1 MGFVRNRVY
10 KIVFEAADMDGLE
23 VRAKSVPLGQVLKL
37 TKLAGRD
44 LRALD
49 QETQVETIDEMLQM
63 FAAALVSW
71 NVEDEHPDGTRTPVP
86 ANFEGLKSQ
95 DFDFVME
102 IVLAWMDALMGVS
115 GPLGKRSPSGDRS
128 LEESLPMETLSP
140 SLPN

>member
-10 KIVFEAADMDGLE
+10 KLVFEAEEMEGLE

-37 TKLAGRD
+37 TKLAGQD
-44 LRALD
+44 LRKLD
-49 QETQVETIDEMLQM
+49 QETQVETIDEMLRM

-71 NVEDEHPDGTRTPVP
+71 NVEDEQADGTRTPVP
-86 ANFEGLKSQ
+86 ADFEGLKSQ

-115 GPLGKRSPSGDRS
+115 GPLEKRSPSGDRS
-128 LEESLPMETLSP
+128 LEASLPMEMSSE
-140 SLPN
+140 SLPS